1 MEENINLEISETNR
15 GRKQI
20 IINRNYKFNFSKN
33 KKDNTKVYRCTEYK
47 KINKCK
53 SFIILNDKNEIVKYE
68 NLHNHLEKEYD
79 ASLSLTK
86 YKIKKEIRKSK
97 TPLDLKPKRI
107 YNEVSHEMGFECPE
121 YKSVRSQIIRNINK
135 QLLPNIKTFEEIPDE
150 SIYYKTERGENFMI
164 FKNHNIAIFRSPF
177 QAKLFSNYYEDIFVD
192 GTFNAA
198 PKFSKQLFITRT
210 YVSKLNM
217 FYTTSIS
224 ILKNK
229 QQDTYEALF
238 NEIKK
243 MHINL
248 IENF

>member
-1 MEENINLEISETNR
+1 M
-15 GRKQI
+15 
-20 IINRNYKFNFSKN
+20 
-33 KKDNTKVYRCTEYK
+33 
-47 KINKCK
+47 K
-53 SFIILNDKNEIVKYE
+53 SFVSHFMTFK
-68 NLHNHLEKEYD
+68 
-79 ASLSLTK
+79 
-86 YKIKKEIRKSK
+86 
-97 TPLDLKPKRI
+97 
-107 YNEVSHEMGFECPE
+107 SHEMGFECPE

-135 QLLPNIKTFEEIPDE
+135 QLLPDIKTFEEIPDV
-150 SIYYKTERGENFMI
+150 SIYYKTERSENFMI
-164 FKNHNIAIFRSPF
+164 FKNHNIAIFQSPF

-192 GTFNAA
+192 GTFYAA
-198 PKFSKQLFITRT
+198 PKFSNQLLITRT